1 MKHPALLLATFLA
14 IAFPLHC
21 NAQST
26 TPLPFPVSL
35 GGIVST
41 AEAGKPF
48 AAVDKPV
55 AADAEISVGV
65 QADMVIINVTKTGP
79 DGSPAPG
86 SQPAI
91 IILQH
96 SQTGSLAKTMDK
108 QKLAPGNYLMSIS
121 AAAQTALVHFT
132 IK

>member
-1 MKHPALLLATFLA
+1 MKTTALLLAALVTVASILN
-14 IAFPLHC
+14 C
-21 NAQST
+21 NAQAT

-35 GGIVST
+35 GGIAAT

-65 QADMVIINVTKTGP
+65 QADMVIINATKTGP
-79 DGSPAPG
+79 DGSPVPG
-86 SQPAI
+86 SQPSI
-91 IILQH
+91 IILQK
-96 SQTGSLAKTMDK
+96 SQTGSLAKTMDQ
-108 QKLAPGNYLMSIS
+108 QKLAAGTYLMSIS
-121 AAAQTALVHFT
+121 AAEQTALVRFT

>member
-1 MKHPALLLATFLA
+1 MKTSALLLAALVTVGCILS
-14 IAFPLHC
+14 C
-21 NAQST
+21 NADST
-26 TPLPFPVSL
+26 SPLPFPVSL
-35 GGIVST
+35 GGIAAT

-48 AAVDKPV
+48 ASIDKPV

-65 QADMVIINVTKTGP
+65 KADMVIINATKTGP

-91 IILQH
+91 IILQQ
-96 SQTGSLAKTMDK
+96 SQTGSLAKTMDQ

-121 AAAQTALVHFT
+121 AGEQTALVRLT